1 MKRAMIFL
9 YGVISYS
16 IFFSWFLYIIAFVG
30 DFYVP
35 KTINSGET
43 VSVGVAALVNI
54 SLMLLFGLQHSIMA
68 RGNFKQWLTRY
79 IPKSMERSTFVLTAS
94 LLFYFII
101 WQWQPIPVTVWH
113 VTDTVAVHLLY
124 GVFAAGWFTL
134 LLSTF
139 LINHFELFGLQQVFF
154 QLLNKVAGKQRFVTP
169 FFYKNVRHPMMIGI
183 FLGLWA
189 TPLMTVG
196 HLLFALGMTAYILV
210 GIHYEERDLVKT
222 FGDEYIVYQQS
233 VPKIIPSLKA
243 KTTERVPVDT
253 L

>member
-43 VSVGVAALVNI
+43 TSIGLAVLVNT
-54 SLMLLFGLQHSIMA
+54 SLVLLFGLQHSLMA
-68 RGNFKQWLTRY
+68 RGKFKNWLTRY
-79 IPKSMERSTFVLTAS
+79 IPESMERSTYVLVS
-94 LLFYFII
+94 SVLFYFML
-101 WQWQPIPVTVWH
+101 WQWQPIPATVWNITNAMAAQ
-113 VTDTVAVHLLY
+113 VIYA
-124 GVFAAGWFTL
+124 VFAAGWFIL

-154 QLLNKVAGKQRFVTP
+154 QLLKKVAGKPSFVTP
-169 FFYKNVRHPMMIGI
+169 LFYKNVRHPMMIGI
-183 FLGLWA
+183 FLAVWA
-189 TPLMTVG
+189 TPHMTVG

-210 GIHYEERDLVKT
+210 GVYYEERDLVKT
-222 FGDEYIVYQQS
+222 FGDDYINYQET

-243 KTTERVPVDT
+243 KTKEQVSVDA